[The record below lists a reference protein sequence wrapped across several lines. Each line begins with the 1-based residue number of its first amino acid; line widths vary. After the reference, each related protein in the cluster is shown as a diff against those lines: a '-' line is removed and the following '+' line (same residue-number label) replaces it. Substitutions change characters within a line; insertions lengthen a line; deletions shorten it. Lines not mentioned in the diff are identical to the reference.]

1 MPLQEEEDSQY
12 ELEDYIFEMQCQAD
26 RSTTTPPH
34 QEEEEKQV
42 DVYTCLAEKE
52 SNLVLAAELGKA
64 LLHRNEILVQENE
77 RLAEEYSRKLEVRV
91 DSFYVYELGLGF
103 QRIWQKKDFS
113 QLRLCPDF
121 YFLSYREKFIE
132 NWGSK
137 MAITLSAYPY
147 VEQGKKMWGRHSCEV
162 PGHPFIPFSGYRVN
176 TKHPLVITSEQSERS
191 SY

>member
-77 RLAEEYSRKLEVRV
+77 RLAEEYSRKLEVH
-91 DSFYVYELGLGF
+91 FF
-103 QRIWQKKDFS
+103 CF
-113 QLRLCPDF
+113 
-121 YFLSYREKFIE
+121 
-132 NWGSK
+132 
-137 MAITLSAYPY
+137 
-147 VEQGKKMWGRHSCEV
+147 
-162 PGHPFIPFSGYRVN
+162 
-176 TKHPLVITSEQSERS
+176 
-191 SY
+191 